1 MTHFDHAGF
10 DAPVPWLGKADFR
23 ELTMGWTM
31 GLAAFCYRKS
41 KVLPL
46 SSQRQCTP
54 HAWCAICLSNPIF
67 CPCHKKEHPNGC
79 SFLWGGRWDSNPRSS
94 EPQSDA
100 LAN

>member
-1 MTHFDHAGF
+1 MDGVTF
-10 DAPVPWLGKADFR
+10 
-23 ELTMGWTM
+23 MGWTM
-31 GLAAFCYRKS
+31 GFAAFCYRKS

-54 HAWCAICLSNPIF
+54 RRGVRLIFRIPSLSKF
-67 CPCHKKEHPNGC
+67 HKNNTIRWMVLL
-79 SFLWGGRWDSNPRSS
+79 FWGGRWDSNPRSS